1 VTEEPA
7 VAAPSVPRELT
18 AKQRQSRATRE
29 KLLAAAR
36 AEFQEHGLAGGRVDR
51 IGERAGV
58 NKRLIYVYFGDK
70 DRLFEEVIRQNRNA
84 VGAAVRFDA
93 EDLPGY
99 ALRLYDYWQE
109 HPDSVRL
116 FWWRNLER
124 PQSTEVE
131 NVAYGRMVGEIGA
144 AQAAGEVAPAIPA
157 AHLFAFVLGLL
168 QSWAV
173 PSPALSVGFD
183 EAEHARRRAS
193 VREAVERLIAAR
205 DGLTPAD

>member
-1 VTEEPA
+1 MITGP
-7 VAAPSVPRELT
+7 PTLT
-18 AKQRQSRATRE
+18 AKQRQSQATRA

-36 AEFQEHGLAGGRVDR
+36 EEFQQHGLAGGRVDR
-51 IGERAGV
+51 IGELAGV

-70 DRLFEEVIRQNRNA
+70 EGLFEEVIRRNRDA

-93 EDLPGY
+93 GDLPGY
-99 ALRLYDYWQE
+99 ALRLYDYWQQ

-131 NVAYGRMVGEIGA
+131 DTAYGRMAGEIGA
-144 AQAAGEVAPAIPA
+144 AQAAGQVAPAIPA

-173 PSPALSVGFD
+173 PSPALSVTVGP
-183 EAEHARRRAS
+183 AEQARRRDS
-193 VREAVERLIAAR
+193 VREAVERLIAT
-205 DGLTPAD
+205 GG

>member
-1 VTEEPA
+1 VTEPG
-7 VAAPSVPRELT
+7 APGGLT
-18 AKQRQSRATRE
+18 AKQRQSQASQR

-70 DRLFEEVIRQNRNA
+70 EGLFEEVIRQNRNA
-84 VGAAVRFDA
+84 VGASVRFDA
-93 EDLPGY
+93 EDLPGH

-131 NVAYGRMVGEIGA
+131 NEAYGRMVGEIGS
-144 AQAAGEVAPAIPA
+144 AQAAGDVAPAIPA

-173 PSPALSVGFD
+173 PSPALSVTVGP
-183 EAEHARRRAS
+183 AEQARRRDS
-193 VREAVERLIAAR
+193 VREAVERLIATGPAR
-205 DGLTPAD
+205 

>member
-1 VTEEPA
+1 VTTEPG
-7 VAAPSVPRELT
+7 APAKLT
-18 AKQRQSRATRE
+18 AKQRQSQATRQ

-36 AEFQEHGLAGGRVDR
+36 AEFSEHGLAGGRVDR

-70 DRLFEEVIRQNRNA
+70 DGLFEEVIRWNRDA
-84 VGAAVRFDA
+84 VGASVRFDA

-124 PQSTEVE
+124 PRSTEVE
-131 NVAYGRMVGEIGA
+131 DLAYGRMVGEIGV
-144 AQAAGEVAPAIPA
+144 AQAAGQVAAAIPA
-157 AHLFAFVLGLL
+157 AHVFAFVLGLL

-173 PSPALSVGFD
+173 PSPALSVTTGAD
-183 EAEHARRRAS
+183 EQARRRES
-193 VREAVERLIAAR
+193 VRAAVERLIAT
-205 DGLTPAD
+205 GPAG

>member
-1 VTEEPA
+1 VSAEPA
-7 VAAPSVPRELT
+7 PQT
-18 AKQRQSRATRE
+18 ARQRRSAATRQ
-29 KLLAAAR
+29 KLLTAAR

-70 DRLFEEVIRQNRNA
+70 EGLFEEVIRCNRDA
-84 VGAAVRFDA
+84 VGASVRFDA

-131 NVAYGRMVGEIGA
+131 DVAYGRMVGEIGA
-144 AQAAGEVAPAIPA
+144 AQAAGQVAPAIPA
-157 AHLFAFVLGLL
+157 AHVFAFVLGLL

-173 PSPALSVGFD
+173 PSPALSVTTGAD
-183 EAEHARRRAS
+183 EQARRRDS
-193 VREAVERLIAAR
+193 VREAVERLIAT
-205 DGLTPAD
+205 TPG

>member
-1 VTEEPA
+1 VTEASGVTEEERP
-7 VAAPSVPRELT
+7 LT
-18 AKQRQSRATRE
+18 AKQRQSLATRQ

-36 AEFQEHGLAGGRVDR
+36 EEFQQYGLAGGRVDR
-51 IGERAGV
+51 IGGRAGV

-70 DRLFEEVIRQNRNA
+70 EGLFEEVIRQNRNA

-99 ALRLYDYWQE
+99 ALLLYDYWQE

-124 PQSTEVE
+124 ARSTDVE
-131 NVAYGRMVGEIGA
+131 NAAYGRMVGEINA
-144 AQAAGEVAPAIPA
+144 AQAEGEVAPAIPA

-173 PSPALSVGFD
+173 PSPALSVTVD
-183 EAEHARRRAS
+183 EAEQARRRAS
-193 VREAVERLIAAR
+193 VREAVERLVAAR
-205 DGLTPAD
+205 

>member
-1 VTEEPA
+1 A
-7 VAAPSVPRELT
+7 KLT
-18 AKQRQSRATRE
+18 AKQRQSQATRQ

-36 AEFQEHGLAGGRVDR
+36 AEFSEHGLAGGRVDR

-70 DRLFEEVIRQNRNA
+70 EGLFEEVIRRNRDA
-84 VGAAVRFDA
+84 VGASVRFDA

-124 PQSTEVE
+124 PRSTDVE
-131 NVAYGRMVGEIGA
+131 DLAYGRMVGEIGV
-144 AQAAGEVAPAIPA
+144 AQAAGQVAAAIPA
-157 AHLFAFVLGLL
+157 AHVFAFVLGLL

-173 PSPALSVGFD
+173 PSPALSVTTDAD
-183 EAEHARRRAS
+183 EQARRRAS
-193 VREAVERLIAAR
+193 VRTAVERLIAT
-205 DGLTPAD
+205 GPAG

>member
-1 VTEEPA
+1 MTTEPGEPA
-7 VAAPSVPRELT
+7 GLT
-18 AKQRQSRATRE
+18 AKQRQSAATRR

-51 IGERAGV
+51 IGERARV

-70 DRLFEEVIRQNRNA
+70 EGLFEEVIRRNRDA
-84 VGAAVRFDA
+84 VGASVRFDA

-124 PQSTEVE
+124 PKSTEVE
-131 NVAYGRMVGEIGA
+131 DAAYGRMVGEIGA

-157 AHLFAFVLGLL
+157 AHIFAFVLGLL

-173 PSPALSVGFD
+173 PSPALSVSAGA
-183 EAEHARRRAS
+183 AEQTRRRES
-193 VREAVERLIAAR
+193 VRAAVERLIATNP
-205 DGLTPAD
+205 D

>member
-1 VTEEPA
+1 MTEEYLQ
-7 VAAPSVPRELT
+7 SEQLS
-18 AKQRQSRATRE
+18 AKQRQSQATQN

-70 DRLFEEVIRQNRNA
+70 EGLFEEVIRQNRNA

-93 EDLPGY
+93 GDLPGY

-124 PQSTEVE
+124 PRSTEVE
-131 NVAYGRMVGEIGA
+131 NSAYGRMVGEIGT
-144 AQAAGEVAPAIPA
+144 AQAGGEVAGEIPA
-157 AHLFAFVLGLL
+157 PHLFAFVLGLL

-173 PSPALSVGFD
+173 PSPALSVTAN
-183 EAEHARRRAS
+183 EAEQGRRRAS
-193 VREAVERLIAAR
+193 VREAVERLIA
-205 DGLTPAD
+205 TC

>member
-1 VTEEPA
+1 VTAEASEPA
-7 VAAPSVPRELT
+7 KLT
-18 AKQRQSRATRE
+18 AKQRQAQATRQ

-70 DRLFEEVIRQNRNA
+70 EGLFEEVIRQNRDA
-84 VGAAVRFDA
+84 VGASVRFDA
-93 EDLPGY
+93 GDLPGY

-124 PQSTEVE
+124 PRSTEVE
-131 NVAYGRMVGEIGA
+131 DLAYGRMVGEIGV
-144 AQAAGEVAPAIPA
+144 AQAAGQVAPAIPA
-157 AHLFAFVLGLL
+157 AHVFAFVLGLL

-173 PSPALSVGFD
+173 PSPALSVTAGAG
-183 EAEHARRRAS
+183 EQARRRES
-193 VREAVERLIAAR
+193 VREAVERLIAAS
-205 DGLTPAD
+205 PAS

>member
-1 VTEEPA
+1 VSAEPA
-7 VAAPSVPRELT
+7 PQTARQRRSAAT
-18 AKQRQSRATRE
+18 QQ
-29 KLLAAAR
+29 KLLTAAR

-70 DRLFEEVIRQNRNA
+70 EGLFEEVIRWNRDA
-84 VGAAVRFDA
+84 VGASVRFDA

-124 PQSTEVE
+124 PKSTEVE
-131 NVAYGRMVGEIGA
+131 DVAYGRMVGEIGA
-144 AQAAGEVAPAIPA
+144 AQAAGQVAPAIPA
-157 AHLFAFVLGLL
+157 AHVFAFVLGLL

-173 PSPALSVGFD
+173 PSPAQSVTTGAD
-183 EAEHARRRAS
+183 EQARRRDS
-193 VREAVERLIAAR
+193 VREAVQRLTATA
-205 DGLTPAD
+205 G

>member
-1 VTEEPA
+1 MTEPG
-7 VAAPSVPRELT
+7 APGGLT
-18 AKQRQSRATRE
+18 AKQRQSQSSQR

-70 DRLFEEVIRQNRNA
+70 EGLFEEVIRQNRNA

-93 EDLPGY
+93 DDLPGY

-131 NVAYGRMVGEIGA
+131 NEAYGRMVGEIGS
-144 AQAAGEVAPAIPA
+144 AQAAGDVAPAIPA

-173 PSPALSVGFD
+173 PSPALSVTVGP
-183 EAEHARRRAS
+183 AEQARRRDS
-193 VREAVERLIAAR
+193 VREAVERLTATGPAR
-205 DGLTPAD
+205 

>member
-1 VTEEPA
+1 VTSEPA
-7 VAAPSVPRELT
+7 EPPALT
-18 AKQRQSRATRE
+18 AKQRQSLATKR

-36 AEFQEHGLAGGRVDR
+36 EEFQRYGLAGGRVDR

-70 DRLFEEVIRQNRNA
+70 EGLFEEVIRRNRDA
-84 VGAAVRFDA
+84 VGASVRFDA
-93 EDLPGY
+93 EDLAGY

-131 NVAYGRMVGEIGA
+131 DTAYGRMVGEIGA

-173 PSPALSVGFD
+173 PSPALSVTTGP
-183 EAEHARRRAS
+183 EEQARRRES
-193 VREAVERLIAAR
+193 VRAAVGRLIASA
-205 DGLTPAD
+205 G

>member
-1 VTEEPA
+1 VTTERGEPA
-7 VAAPSVPRELT
+7 KLT
-18 AKQRQSRATRE
+18 AKQRQSQATRQ

-36 AEFQEHGLAGGRVDR
+36 AEFQEHGLAGSRVDR

-70 DRLFEEVIRQNRNA
+70 EGLFEEVIRQNRDA
-84 VGAAVRFDA
+84 VGASVRFDA
-93 EDLPGY
+93 EDPPGY

-124 PQSTEVE
+124 PRSTEVE
-131 NVAYGRMVGEIGA
+131 DLAYGRMVGEIGA
-144 AQAAGEVAPAIPA
+144 AQAAGQVAPAIPA
-157 AHLFAFVLGLL
+157 AHVFAFVLGLL

-173 PSPALSVGFD
+173 PSPALSVTTGAD
-183 EAEHARRRAS
+183 EQARRRES
-193 VREAVERLIAAR
+193 VREAVERLIATQNPS
-205 DGLTPAD
+205 GP

>member
-1 VTEEPA
+1 MSEEPGEPGEPA
-7 VAAPSVPRELT
+7 KLT
-18 AKQRQSRATRE
+18 AKQRQSQATRG

-70 DRLFEEVIRQNRNA
+70 EGLFEEVIRGNRDA
-84 VGAAVRFDA
+84 VGASVRFDA

-99 ALRLYDYWQE
+99 AQRLYDYWQE

-124 PQSTEVE
+124 PRSTEVE
-131 NVAYGRMVGEIGA
+131 DHAYGRMVGEIGA
-144 AQAAGEVAPAIPA
+144 AQAAGQVAPAIPA
-157 AHLFAFVLGLL
+157 AHVFAFVLGLL

-173 PSPALSVGFD
+173 PSTALSVTTGQD
-183 EAEHARRRAS
+183 EQARRRRS

-205 DGLTPAD
+205 TAG

>member
-1 VTEEPA
+1 VSEPGTGEPA
-7 VAAPSVPRELT
+7 ALT
-18 AKQRQSRATRE
+18 AKQRQSQSTRQ
-29 KLLAAAR
+29 KLLTAAR
-36 AEFQEHGLAGGRVDR
+36 EEFQQYGLAGGRVDR

-58 NKRLIYVYFGDK
+58 NKRLIYVYFRDK
-70 DRLFEEVIRQNRNA
+70 DGLFEEVIRRNRDA
-84 VGAAVRFDA
+84 VGASVRFDA

-131 NVAYGRMVGEIGA
+131 DTAYGQMVAEIA
-144 AQAAGEVAPAIPA
+144 TAQAGGEVAPAIPA

-173 PSPALSVGFD
+173 PSPALSVTAGPD
-183 EAEHARRRAS
+183 ERDRRRDS
-193 VREAVERLIAAR
+193 VREAVERLIATGA
-205 DGLTPAD
+205 

>member
-1 VTEEPA
+1 MTEASPA
-7 VAAPSVPRELT
+7 PAASPS
-18 AKQRQSRATRE
+18 AKQRQSSATKA

-36 AEFQEHGLAGGRVDR
+36 EEFQRYGLAGGRVDR

-58 NKRLIYVYFGDK
+58 NKRLIYVYFGAK
-70 DRLFEEVIRQNRNA
+70 ESLFEEVIRRNRDA
-84 VGAAVRFDA
+84 VGAAVQFSA

-131 NVAYGRMVGEIGA
+131 DAAYGRMVGEIGA
-144 AQAAGEVAPAIPA
+144 AQASGQVAPAIPA
-157 AHLFAFVLGLL
+157 AHLFGFVLGLL

-173 PSPALSVGFD
+173 PSPALSVTAGP
-183 EAEHARRRAS
+183 AEQARRRDS
-193 VREAVERLIAAR
+193 VREAVERLIAA
-205 DGLTPAD
+205 AH

>member
-1 VTEEPA
+1 MSAPDTGGPA
-7 VAAPSVPRELT
+7 ALT
-18 AKQRQSRATRE
+18 VKQRQSQSTRQ
-29 KLLAAAR
+29 KLLTAAR
-36 AEFQEHGLAGGRVDR
+36 AEFQQYGLAGGRVDR

-58 NKRLIYVYFGDK
+58 NKRLIYVYFRDK
-70 DRLFEEVIRQNRNA
+70 EGLFEEVIRRNRDA
-84 VGAAVRFDA
+84 VGASVLFDA
-93 EDLPGY
+93 EDLPDY

-131 NVAYGRMVGEIGA
+131 DTAYGQMVGEIAA
-144 AQAAGEVAPAIPA
+144 AQAGGEVAPAIPA

-173 PSPALSVGFD
+173 PSPALAVTVGP
-183 EAEHARRRAS
+183 AERDQRRDS
-193 VREAVERLIAAR
+193 VREAVERLIAT
-205 DGLTPAD
+205 GS

>member
-1 VTEEPA
+1 MSNEPGEPGEPA
-7 VAAPSVPRELT
+7 KLT
-18 AKQRQSRATRE
+18 AKQRQSQATRR

-36 AEFQEHGLAGGRVDR
+36 AEFSEHGLAGGRVDR
-51 IGERAGV
+51 IGEQAGV

-70 DRLFEEVIRQNRNA
+70 EGLFEEVIRENRDA
-84 VGAAVRFDA
+84 VGASVRFDA

-124 PQSTEVE
+124 PRSTEVE
-131 NVAYGRMVGEIGA
+131 DLAYGRMVGEIGA
-144 AQAAGEVAPAIPA
+144 AQAAGQVAPAIPA
-157 AHLFAFVLGLL
+157 AHVFAFVLGLL

-173 PSPALSVGFD
+173 PSPALSVTTGPD
-183 EAEHARRRAS
+183 EQARRRAS
-193 VREAVERLIAAR
+193 VRGAVERLIAT
-205 DGLTPAD
+205 GPAS

>member
-1 VTEEPA
+1 VTKEPGEPGEPPA
-7 VAAPSVPRELT
+7 LT
-18 AKQRQSRATRE
+18 AKQRQSQATKA

-36 AEFQEHGLAGGRVDR
+36 EEFQQYGLAGGRVDR

-70 DRLFEEVIRQNRNA
+70 EGLFEEVIRRNRDA
-84 VGAAVRFDA
+84 VGASVRFDA

-131 NVAYGRMVGEIGA
+131 DTAYGRMVGEIGT

-173 PSPALSVGFD
+173 PSPALSVTVGR
-183 EAEHARRRAS
+183 AEQARRRGS
-193 VREAVERLIAAR
+193 VREAVERLIAAA
-205 DGLTPAD
+205 G